1 LDSKPLH
8 KVKVIFDRV
17 LNAGASVAG
26 FLLIFVMLSI
36 CVELVCRRMGHPLMW
51 VMEVTEYSLLYIT
64 FLGTAWVL
72 EREGH
77 VKMDIVVNALKTKIQ
92 ALLGIITSVIGAT
105 MSFYLVLYGIKV
117 TWDYFERD
125 VIECTPLLTP
135 TFIILLI
142 IPLGS
147 IPLFI
152 QFLRRAYGY
161 LVVWKASLAGSS
173 EKGLPGMIADSS
185 ALGVRVITGQGDLIL
200 EDLELE
206 TSEGG
211 IVPFAKL
218 HLKAG
223 ELLG

>member
-1 LDSKPLH
+1 MQSSWKLDLMRRT
-8 KVKVIFDRV
+8 KVEIIFDRV
-17 LNAGASVAG
+17 LKAGASLAG
-26 FLLIFVMLSI
+26 FLLIFIMLSI

-92 ALLGIITSVIGAT
+92 ALFGIITSVIGSA
-105 MSFYLVLYGIKV
+105 MSFYLVLYGIKA

-125 VIECTPLLTP
+125 VVECTPLLTP

-152 QFLRRAYGY
+152 QFLRRAHGY
-161 LVVWKASLAGSS
+161 LVVWKASSS
-173 EKGLPGMIADSS
+173 TKTHEP
-185 ALGVRVITGQGDLIL
+185 V
-200 EDLELE
+200 
-206 TSEGG
+206 
-211 IVPFAKL
+211 L
-218 HLKAG
+218 HKPRNNK
-223 ELLG
+223 

>member
-1 LDSKPLH
+1 MPSIYKGNSRQKRKFLCNQVVKLDPMRRT
-8 KVKVIFDRV
+8 KVEIIFDRV
-17 LNAGASVAG
+17 LKAGASLAA
-26 FLLIFVMLSI
+26 FLLIFIMLSI

-92 ALLGIITSVIGAT
+92 ALLGIITSVIGSV
-105 MSFYLVLYGIKV
+105 MSLYLVLYGIRV

-125 VIECTPLLTP
+125 VVECTPLLTP

-147 IPLFI
+147 IPLLI
-152 QFLRRAYGY
+152 QFLRRAFGY
-161 LVVWKASLAGSS
+161 LVIWKASSS
-173 EKGLPGMIADSS
+173 GKTHEPIPHKPRND
-185 ALGVRVITGQGDLIL
+185 D
-200 EDLELE
+200 
-206 TSEGG
+206 
-211 IVPFAKL
+211 
-218 HLKAG
+218 
-223 ELLG
+223 